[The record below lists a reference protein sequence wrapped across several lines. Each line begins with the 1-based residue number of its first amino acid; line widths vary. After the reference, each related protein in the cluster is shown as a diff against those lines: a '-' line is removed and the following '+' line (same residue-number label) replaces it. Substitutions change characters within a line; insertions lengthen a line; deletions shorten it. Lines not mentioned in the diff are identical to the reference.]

1 MKKMMLYAKEDTVV
15 PSNEE
20 QVDTALLIID
30 EDGTVTG
37 VTDKTKLNGT
47 LALPAEV
54 KKIGNNAFAGCTGLT
69 NIGFSACTGLTQI
82 CEGAFRSCTGLTKI
96 RFPAS
101 LTEIKYL
108 AFYGCRGLSEVYLS
122 ACTTLTE
129 LGGLAFANISPT
141 ARFIVA
147 TETVKQLLKNSG
159 SGIKDEQI
167 TVKK

>member
-82 CEGAFRSCTGLTKI
+82 CEGAFRSCTGLTKVHL
-96 RFPAS
+96 PAS
-101 LTEIKYL
+101 LTKIGVN
-108 AFYGCRGLSEVYLS
+108 AFRKCSNLH
-122 ACTTLTE
+122 TLTVDPANKTYCSHDNVIYTKDMKT
-129 LGGLAFANISPT
+129 LVCAAGGML
-141 ARFIVA
+141 
-147 TETVKQLLKNSG
+147 
-159 SGIKDEQI
+159 
-167 TVKK
+167 

>member
-69 NIGFSACTGLTQI
+69 NIGFSACTN
-82 CEGAFRSCTGLTKI
+82 
-96 RFPAS
+96 
-101 LTEIKYL
+101 
-108 AFYGCRGLSEVYLS
+108 
-122 ACTTLTE
+122 LTE

-147 TETVKQLLKNSG
+147 TEAVKELLKNSG

>member
-69 NIGFSACTGLTQI
+69 NKSYRTRRVSI
-82 CEGAFRSCTGLTKI
+82 C
-96 RFPAS
+96 
-101 LTEIKYL
+101 KYF
-108 AFYGCRGLSEVYLS
+108 AYGTVYS
-122 ACTTLTE
+122 S
-129 LGGLAFANISPT
+129 N
-141 ARFIVA
+141 
-147 TETVKQLLKNSG
+147 G
-159 SGIKDEQI
+159 SG
-167 TVKK
+167 

>member
-47 LALPAEV
+47 LALPAEIY
-54 KKIGNNAFAGCTGLT
+54 KIKEQAFEGCTGLT
-69 NIGFSACTGLTQI
+69 GGDFSACTN
-82 CEGAFRSCTGLTKI
+82 
-96 RFPAS
+96 
-101 LTEIKYL
+101 LTEI
-108 AFYGCRGLSEVYLS
+108 
-122 ACTTLTE
+122 
-129 LGGLAFANISPT
+129 GGLAFANISPT

-147 TETVKQLLKNSG
+147 TEAVKELVINSV

>member
-69 NIGFSACTGLTQI
+69 NIGFSACTN
-82 CEGAFRSCTGLTKI
+82 
-96 RFPAS
+96 
-101 LTEIKYL
+101 
-108 AFYGCRGLSEVYLS
+108 
-122 ACTTLTE
+122 LTE

-141 ARFIVA
+141 VRFIVT
-147 TETVKQLLKNSG
+147 TEAVKELLKNSG

>member
-69 NIGFSACTGLTQI
+69 NIGFSACTN
-82 CEGAFRSCTGLTKI
+82 
-96 RFPAS
+96 
-101 LTEIKYL
+101 
-108 AFYGCRGLSEVYLS
+108 
-122 ACTTLTE
+122 LTE

>member
-69 NIGFSACTGLTQI
+69 NIGFSACTN
-82 CEGAFRSCTGLTKI
+82 
-96 RFPAS
+96 
-101 LTEIKYL
+101 
-108 AFYGCRGLSEVYLS
+108 
-122 ACTTLTE
+122 LTE

-147 TETVKQLLKNSG
+147 TEAVKELVINSV